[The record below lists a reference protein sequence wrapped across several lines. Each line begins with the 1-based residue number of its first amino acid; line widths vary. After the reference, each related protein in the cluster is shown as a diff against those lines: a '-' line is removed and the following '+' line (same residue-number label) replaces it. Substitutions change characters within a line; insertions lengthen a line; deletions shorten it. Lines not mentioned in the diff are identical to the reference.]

1 MLPGGGETTLCR
13 RPAVAV
19 AGPRGRRG
27 RGAPRAAGRGARRPA
42 GSVGR
47 ASEDSVSFLSSPL
60 QSEFLQESSLVLAKL
75 HYVEGDYDGALSLYA
90 RAGLEDWPLAGAPPY
105 RLRMAAEAYATQGEA
120 ARAPAGRAPAL
131 LPGPRS
137 LPGRPPRPLLARQ
150 LGWPHRR
157 LWAFLGPATWRFPRT
172 AAPQLALQEKYI
184 SVKFPDSLSAT

>member
-1 MLPGGGETTLCR
+1 MCR

-120 ARAPAGRAPAL
+120 ARAPAGRARL
-131 LPGPRS
+131 CCPGLGAFLGV
-137 LPGRPPRPLLARQ
+137 LPGRSWRGGWGCPPA
-150 LGWPHRR
+150 GC
-157 LWAFLGPATWRFPRT
+157 GPF
-172 AAPQLALQEKYI
+172 
-184 SVKFPDSLSAT
+184 